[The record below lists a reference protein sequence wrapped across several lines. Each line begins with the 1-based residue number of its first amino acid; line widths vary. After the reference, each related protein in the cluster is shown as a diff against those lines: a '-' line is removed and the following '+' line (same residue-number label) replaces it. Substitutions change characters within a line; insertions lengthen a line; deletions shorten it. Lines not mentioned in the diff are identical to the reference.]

1 LFQQDEDVEN
11 KTPILSK
18 DLRFF
23 TGYKMASESSTQ
35 SKTEI
40 DSKQTEEQIKLC
52 FPPSQE
58 RDVWIDFSIN
68 WEGEGGGGTGHSDL

>member
-1 LFQQDEDVEN
+1 MLISVTFLASGSQLNVVHVSFNFWNEFPTQLACLFQQYDDVEN
-11 KTPILSK
+11 KTAFLSK

-40 DSKQTEEQIKLC
+40 DSK
-52 FPPSQE
+52 
-58 RDVWIDFSIN
+58 
-68 WEGEGGGGTGHSDL
+68 